1 MKGGYPGLVER
12 TAKEI
17 GMAMSMRF
25 ATALR
30 DHARKKIEQLQYADI
45 VIGIP
50 AYFSGQSIVH
60 VIQTVAKGL
69 EKYYHDAKALIFVS
83 DGGSTDDTREIAN
96 LVSVNSYN
104 IEKIVTLYRGVPGK
118 GSGFRAVF
126 EVARF
131 MEARAV
137 AVFDSDLMYI
147 TPEWVKNVLEPV
159 FAGYDYVA
167 PDYHR
172 YKLDGTITNTIAYNL
187 TRALYGYKVRQPIG
201 GDFGISQSL
210 IRHFLDQNVWETDV
224 ARFGVDIWMTTVAIV
239 GGFKICQARLG
250 AKIHGEKDPSADLGP
265 MFRQVVGT
273 IFQLMEVYQDYW
285 KGVKGSREVPTLG
298 DSIAQEPKAFEID
311 QNNLIEYFQ
320 LGFRNFGGLW
330 ERILE
335 KRDFRFIEALAHTSE
350 RDKFLFPVE
359 TWVRTVYRYMQAF
372 HTTPRQK
379 FKVLDTLL
387 PLYNARVASLVN
399 ELREKDVQESER
411 HFEANARAF
420 EDRKDYLL
428 EIWDREDEHG

>member
-1 MKGGYPGLVER
+1 
-12 TAKEI
+12 
-17 GMAMSMRF
+17 MAMSIRF
-25 ATALR
+25 STALR
-30 DHARKKIEQLQYADI
+30 DHARKKIEQLQHADI

-50 AYFSGQSIVH
+50 AYFSGHSIVH
-60 VIQTVAKGL
+60 VIQTVARGL

-96 LVSVNSYN
+96 LVQMNSYN
-104 IEKIVTLYRGVPGK
+104 VEKIVTIYRGVSGK

-131 MEARAV
+131 MQARAV
-137 AVFDSDLMYI
+137 AVFDSDLMSI

-159 FAGYDYVA
+159 FNGYDYVA

-187 TRALYGYKVRQPIG
+187 TRALYGYKIRQPIG
-201 GDFGISQSL
+201 GDFGISQPL

-250 AKIHGEKDPSADLGP
+250 AKIHGEKDPSSDLGP

-273 IFQLMEVYQDYW
+273 TFQLMEAYQDYW
-285 KGVKGSREVPTLG
+285 KDVKGSREVPTLG
-298 DSIAQEPKAFEID
+298 DFIVQEPKPFEID
-311 QNNLIEYFQ
+311 QANLIEYFQ

-330 ERILE
+330 EKIVEPEDFKIIE
-335 KRDFRFIEALAHTSE
+335 KLARTAE
-350 RDKFLFPVE
+350 KENFWLPLE
-359 TWVRTVYRYMQAF
+359 TWVKTVYRYMCAF
-372 HTTPRQK
+372 HATPRQK

-399 ELREKDVQESER
+399 ELREKDSQEAEA
-411 HFEANARAF
+411 HFEANALAF
-420 EDRKDYLL
+420 ENMKGYLL
-428 EIWDREDEHG
+428 EIWNQEENHG